1 MFIFKQVTPLPA
13 SEDAPEAD
21 LESYGREYMALSM
34 LRPLSDAL
42 SSEQIGACLQRFADA
57 LGALHFAFL
66 ILDRSAEPDLPAT
79 WIAEDVAGWW
89 QPLIPELN
97 TLLSTSR
104 SASSSTPVAHTWF
117 CLRDPAR
124 GDADFGDLRRL
135 GVHRGLLVAAEPLA
149 PCDVVGC
156 IMLAFAD
163 EHESASAEKDLLFPA
178 SIAHAASLGL
188 DAYIRL
194 HHRALQPKVRL
205 SGRESECLRWASIGK
220 TSWETACILGV
231 SERTVNFHLGN
242 TFAKLNVNNKQAAV
256 AQAILQDLI

>member
-1 MFIFKQVTPLPA
+1 MLIFTQVTSPPE
-13 SEDAPEAD
+13 SEDATEAD
-21 LESYGREYMALSM
+21 LEFYGREYTALSM
-34 LRPLSDAL
+34 LRPLFDAL
-42 SSEQIGACLQRFADA
+42 SSDHIRVCLQGFATA

-66 ILDRSAEPDLPAT
+66 VLDRSEPDLPAT
-79 WIAEDVAGWW
+79 WVAEDVAGWW
-89 QPLIPELN
+89 QPLTPELN

-104 SASSSTPVAHTWF
+104 SAAPSTPVAHTWF
-117 CLRDPAR
+117 RVRHPA
-124 GDADFGDLRRL
+124 GVDADFTDLRL
-135 GVHRGLLVAAEPLA
+135 HGVHRGLLVPAEPLA
-149 PCDVVGC
+149 PCDTAGC

-163 EHESASAEKDLLFPA
+163 GNESVAIGSDLQFPA

-188 DAYIRL
+188 DAYLRL
-194 HHRALQPKVRL
+194 HHRAQQPKVRL

-231 SERTVNFHLGN
+231 SERTINFHLGN